1 MLNAASYYEAFAEL
15 FMNLGTVCPRF
26 EQYQAL
32 FPTSTRLQVAL
43 CNFNASIIRCCQ
55 RVIQMPKSSSG
66 WSSPLNPLNP
76 SFWQSFQQSFE
87 SNLKE
92 LRDYSKNVKE
102 EIRLAQA
109 ESEHRNRELQKL
121 ESSEAEKSRR
131 SLGRFMSRTRTQFE
145 AMHQAQLVRDEE
157 LESEYRELKTCV

>member
-15 FMNLGTVCPRF
+15 LMSLSTVCPRF

-32 FPTSTRLQVAL
+32 FPTSTRLQVGL

-55 RVIQMPKSSSG
+55 RVIQLPKSSSG
-66 WSSPLNPLNP
+66 WTSPLNPLSP

-87 SNLKE
+87 PNLKE

-109 ESEHRNRELQKL
+109 QSEHRNRELQKL
-121 ESSEAEKSRR
+121 ESGEAERSRC
-131 SLGRFMSRTRTQFE
+131 SLNRFMSRTETRIDRL
-145 AMHQAQLVRDEE
+145 QLIRNKEIE
-157 LESEYRELKTCV
+157 REYEYGNSK